1 VVTHDTNTRVSS
13 RIGRCERA
21 VRSAVAVS
29 MVAMIGAGMLA
40 NSPARAQES
49 GLLTPSTV
57 TPANVVFYAEVSL
70 DADNTQLQA
79 FDDILTRL
87 GAEDSLVE
95 AIEES
100 ATDSSSDLDLNG
112 AEIAIGILPSAL
124 AAGADASGDL
134 IESATSGGVTDD
146 LEEVGSTAGD
156 EGVVVVIRPKDI
168 AEAEASAK
176 ESAGIDAES
185 EDYLGIEI
193 VSPVDSDDSIGTY
206 AVVDDFLISGSNV
219 DDIKAFIDVSQ
230 DDGDSLADFDEF
242 QSTSDLLPAE
252 RVGFAFANGPALLEA
267 ASDSLDDPSMAAA
280 LADSVSAYSGYTGL
294 VIAADEPGVRLEV
307 VVVPGEDAS
316 EAVAS
321 GVAADLDMANRVPS
335 DTVVFASGFDLGQ
348 SAILNGLGLAL
359 VSIFSGLTSSSSFDD
374 SDATPEPM
382 SIDEMYDSL
391 ASSFGFNLKTGFIDQ
406 LVGPYGFA
414 VWGIDS
420 EDVADVNVAL
430 VSGVADETVLGD
442 TLGTISLLVQAGGQ
456 GQINVTSRALEGGS
470 VNHIEISEGGTETS
484 VDYGVVG
491 GEFVLGVGDGAE
503 TVINGPSESLA
514 DSTMYTTA
522 LSYLPEEFQAIYYL
536 DIAQLEAAEQG
547 MGDAGFSQDDLI
559 IDIIGTPGAGS
570 QAQSF
575 AAVTYVQDGSYF
587 TSGILVVP

>member
-1 VVTHDTNTRVSS
+1 VVTYDTNTRVSS

-21 VRSAVAVS
+21 VRSAVTVS
-29 MVAMIGAGMLA
+29 MIAMIGAGMLA

-49 GLLTPSTV
+49 GLLTPSTI

-70 DADNTQLQA
+70 DADSTQLQA

-87 GAEDSLVE
+87 GAEESLVE

-100 ATDSSSDLDLNG
+100 ATDPSSDLDLNG

-156 EGVVVVIRPKDI
+156 EGVVVVIRPQDI
-168 AEAEASAK
+168 AEAEASAM
-176 ESAGIDAES
+176 ESAGIDAKS

-193 VSPVDSDDSIGTY
+193 VSPVDSDDSIGTF
-206 AVVDDFLISGSNV
+206 AVADDFLISGSNV

-230 DDGDSLADFDEF
+230 DGGDSLADFDEF

-294 VIAADEPGVRLEV
+294 VIAVDEPGVRLEV

-321 GVAADLDMANRVPS
+321 GVAADLEMANRVPG

-374 SDATPEPM
+374 SDATPEPT

-414 VWGIDS
+414 IWGIDS

-470 VNHIEISEGGTETS
+470 VNHIEISEGSTETS

-559 IDIIGTPGAGS
+559 IDIIGTPGTGS
-570 QAQSF
+570 RAQSF